1 MFFLSVF
8 NWAEKDA
15 EKGLELENLDIA
27 EAPEDDDDN
36 GDPRLR
42 TGEVMLIIVN

>member
-36 GDPRLR
+36 GDGDWR
-42 TGEVMLIIVN
+42 GHVNHC